1 MSEVQPGP
9 LQGLEAETRV
19 RAERQA
25 ERAAE
30 ARPEFVGDL
39 PDDQE
44 QAVELPTGGAATD
57 ESGSPEDVDRSER

>member
-9 LQGLEAETRV
+9 LEGLDAEARL
-19 RAERQA
+19 RAEGPV

-30 ARPEFVGDL
+30 MRPEFVGDL
-39 PDDQE
+39 PDEPE

-57 ESGSPEDVDRSER
+57 ESGSPEDVDWSER